1 MAANRNDPNLPVHD
15 NGSRS
20 PLNSSSNSSSE
31 EVSPSS
37 TPSGHE
43 SNPFTASSNVL
54 SGPRHP
60 SAVGSISRPDSL
72 TSSMLLNS
80 NPFSGGTASSRG
92 ILHRSASAGLS
103 GFASSSMQHLPMGS
117 KGSMVLYRLAGE
129 DDRVSRSNRSSGNS
143 DTNALLPPKAKFT
156 AGDNGSGTSSTRSSI
171 SFGFGEDVDH
181 KYPVFHNSSTQHLNH
196 VPSSLSHNST
206 GSTTSPFGGLSLTTA
221 ALIAQAESQGPFS
234 SFPAPQTLLPSSPS
248 PAHSPYLAPRA
259 ALASAPSTPLSS
271 SAPLPLNAPRGLVP
285 YAYDPAVDSL
295 LPDDEEDILHD
306 PNATPEAEKK
316 LYTRGGLLYHNGK
329 GGHGGGHW
337 SWRGCYNLGLLILLM
352 LSLVALFLGYPV
364 ITEFTGRARKN
375 LIDGNIRVNATGQ
388 APVLFGV
395 RELVDKDTPDSAKVR
410 TGFDGQTYDL
420 VFSDEFNTPGRTF
433 WPGDDPYWEA
443 MDIWYGVTQDLEWYD
458 PQQVTTRDGA
468 LVITM
473 DSVTTLQS
481 GLTPGSTAPFTTAQ
495 NHNLSYRSGMVQ
507 SWNKLCFTSG
517 YVEIAAKL
525 PAPGPSAQGY
535 WPGAWTMGNLGRPGY
550 RATTDGMWPYSYDS
564 CDVGTFPNQT
574 DHSGNPPAAAF
585 SDKSWPEYDKKLS
598 VLTGQRLSACTCPNQ
613 DHPGPYGKLDAGSN
627 AERYRGR
634 GAPEIDIIEIQHDGV
649 VLPGTVASQ
658 SAQFAPFTH
667 DYDNYV
673 IYDPSITYPNSY
685 VGSPL
690 QQAVSGLTKV
700 PDDGF
705 EIPGGRYVT
714 YGFEYWANPN
724 NRDEGFITWQVDG
737 KASTQMRPGTMGPD
751 KGVGGSLV
759 DQRIIPEEPM
769 AIIMNLGISHGWTQ
783 IELETLQF
791 PAELKFD
798 YVRVYQRRGQTNVG
812 CNPKDYPTT
821 EYIQNHLDQYMN
833 KNATL
838 WEYEKPT
845 NRLYDGCT

>member
-1 MAANRNDPNLPVHD
+1 MAAPNQDSNHLAQHD
-15 NGSRS
+15 ESQY

-31 EVSPSS
+31 EASPTS

-43 SNPFTASSNVL
+43 SNPFNASSNIL
-54 SGPRHP
+54 YPGPRHP
-60 SAVGSISRPDSL
+60 SAVGSISRPDSRS
-72 TSSMLLNS
+72 SSMHLNS
-80 NPFSGGTASSRG
+80 NPFAGGTASSR
-92 ILHRSASAGLS
+92 RY
-103 GFASSSMQHLPMGS
+103 FASFGVYKSQWF
-117 KGSMVLYRLAGE
+117 RQLAGE
-129 DDRVSRSNRSSGNS
+129 EDRFSRSNRNSGNSNSS

-156 AGDNGSGTSSTRSSI
+156 TGDNGSGTSSNRSSII

-181 KYPVFHNSSTQHLNH
+181 KYPTFHNSSTQHLNH
-196 VPSSLSHNST
+196 VPSSISHNST
-206 GSTTSPFGGLSLTTA
+206 GSTTSSPFGGLSLTKA
-221 ALIAQAESQGPFS
+221 ALIAQAETQGPFS
-234 SFPAPQTLLPSSPS
+234 SFPAPHTLLPSSPS
-248 PAHSPYLAPRA
+248 PAHSPHLAPRP
-259 ALASAPSTPLSS
+259 ALVSAPSTPSS
-271 SAPLPLNAPRGLVP
+271 VSAPLPLNAPRGLIP
-285 YAYDPAVDSL
+285 YAYDPAADSL

-306 PNATPEAEKK
+306 PNASAEDEKK
-316 LYTRGGLLYHNGK
+316 LYARGGLLYHNGK
-329 GGHGGGHW
+329 GGDRDGNW
-337 SWRGCYNLGLLILLM
+337 SCRGFSNLGLLLLLILALIT
-352 LSLVALFLGYPV
+352 LFLGYPV

-410 TGFDGQTYDL
+410 TGFDGETYDL
-420 VFSDEFNTPGRTF
+420 VFSDEFNTAGRTF

-443 MDIWYGVTQDLEWYD
+443 MDFWYGVTQDLEWYD

-473 DSVTTLQS
+473 DS
-481 GLTPGSTAPFTTAQ
+481 
-495 NHNLSYRSGMVQ
+495 
-507 SWNKLCFTSG
+507 G
-517 YVEIAAKL
+517 YIEVSVKL

-574 DHSGNPPAAAF
+574 DHDGNPPAAAF

-598 VLTGQRLSACTCPNQ
+598 VLTGQRLSACTCPSQ
-613 DHPGPYGKLDAGSN
+613 DHPGPWGKLDSGSST
-627 AERYRGR
+627 ERYRGR

-649 VLPGTVASQ
+649 ILPGTVASQ

-667 DYDNYV
+667 DYEFDNSTENYRIFDTSV
-673 IYDPSITYPNSY
+673 TYPNTY

-690 QQAVSGLTKV
+690 QQAVSGLTHV

-705 EIPGGRYVT
+705 DIAGGRFATYGMCFVIGYEFVT
-714 YGFEYWANPN
+714 ERRNTGFEYWANPS

-737 KASTQMRPGTMGPD
+737 KASVQMRPGAMGPD

-769 AIIMNLGISHGWTQ
+769 AIIMNLGISHGWTT
-783 IELETLQF
+783 IDLDTLQF
-791 PAELKFD
+791 PAEMQFD

-821 EYIQNHLDQYMN
+821 EYIQNHLDQYMD

-838 WEYEKPT
+838 WEYQKPT